1 ATTRANCASPTAGL
15 CSDTSSVLAPA
26 TSQRAEWSTAMNE
39 ALRRK
44 AAIVGI
50 GATEFSANSG
60 RSEQRLAAEAVLA
73 ALEDAGLTPDDVD
86 GIVNSDFDATNQI
99 DVINTVGLR
108 NIGA

>member
-1 ATTRANCASPTAGL
+1 MT
-15 CSDTSSVLAPA
+15 
-26 TSQRAEWSTAMNE
+26 E

-50 GATEFSANSG
+50 GATAFSANSG
-60 RSEQRLAAEAVLA
+60 CSEQRLAAEAVLA
-73 ALEDAGLTPDDVD
+73 ALEDAGLGPDDVD

-108 NIGA
+108 NIGSYAMIPHGGGSPCGTASP